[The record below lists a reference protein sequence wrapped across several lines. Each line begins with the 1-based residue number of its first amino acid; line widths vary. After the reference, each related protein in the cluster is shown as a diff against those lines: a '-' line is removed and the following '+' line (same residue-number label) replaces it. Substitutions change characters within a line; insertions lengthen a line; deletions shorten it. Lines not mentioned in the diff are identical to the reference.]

1 MPATKKVVAVHGGF
15 VGSQHARAEL
25 RTPWPWPQA
34 ALAIILMSVLLWG
47 GIAAIALATF
57 N

>member
-1 MPATKKVVAVHGGF
+1 MSATKKVIGARGGLF
-15 VGSQHARAEL
+15 DSQQSDVPL

-34 ALAIILMSVLLWG
+34 ALVIVLLSLLLWG
-47 GIAAIALATF
+47 GIAAIALVAF